1 MLAGKYSVRRL
12 CRVLDVSPSGYYRW
26 IQRRVHREQSKREMA
41 NQALLREIRLIHREV
56 RQTYGS
62 PRMHAE
68 LVSRGYSC
76 SLNRVARLMRSGG
89 IRAKTKRRWR
99 VQTTDSRHEL
109 PVAPNVLGQDFT
121 TTEANK
127 KWVADITYVPTR
139 KGWLYLAVVLDL
151 YSRMVVGWS
160 MDTSLATQLIAS
172 ALTMALQTRR
182 PTPDSG
188 LLHHS
193 DRGSQYASYQ
203 YQNLL
208 APHGIQASMS
218 RTANV
223 YDNAVIESFFST
235 LKSELIHHCDYA
247 TQQEAT
253 RDIFR
258 YIEGFYN
265 RRRRHSALG
274 YLSPNQFEMTHSTF

>member
-1 MLAGKYSVRRL
+1 MGRYSVRRL
-12 CRVLDVSPSGYYRW
+12 CRVLDVSSSGYYKWR
-26 IQRRVHREQSKREMA
+26 QRRAHPERSQREMA
-41 NQALLREIRLIHREV
+41 NRALLQEMRLIHQEV

-76 SLNRVARLMRSGG
+76 SLNRVARLMRVDG
-89 IRAKTKRRWR
+89 IRAKSKRRWR
-99 VQTTDSRHEL
+99 AQTTDSRHGL
-109 PVAPNVLGQDFT
+109 PVAPNVLRQDFT
-121 TTEANK
+121 ATATNT

-139 KGWLYLAVVLDL
+139 KGWLYLAVILDL
-151 YSRMVVGWS
+151 YSRRVVGWA
-160 MDTSLATQLIAS
+160 MQTSAATNLVAS
-172 ALTMALQTRR
+172 ALKMALQTRR
-182 PTPDSG
+182 PLPRSR

-203 YQNLL
+203 YQDMLVT
-208 APHGIQASMS
+208 HGIQASMS
-218 RTANV
+218 RTGNV
-223 YDNAVIESFFST
+223 YDNAVMESFFST
-235 LKSELIHHCDYA
+235 IKSELIHHTAYA
-247 TQQEAT
+247 TQQEAK

-274 YLSPNQFEMTHSTF
+274 YLSPDQFEMTHPTF

>member
-1 MLAGKYSVRRL
+1 VRRL
-12 CRVLDVSPSGYYRW
+12 CSVLEVSPSGYYKWR
-26 IQRRVHREQSKREMA
+26 QRRDHREQSKREMA
-41 NQALLREIRLIHREV
+41 NQTLLKEMRLIHREV

-68 LVSRGYSC
+68 LLARGYAC
-76 SLNRVARLMRSGG
+76 SLNRVARVMQVGG
-89 IRAKTKRRWR
+89 IRAKSKRRWR
-99 VQTTDSRHEL
+99 MQTTDSRHGL
-109 PVAPNVLGQDFT
+109 PVAPNVLGQEFT
-121 TTEANK
+121 TTAANK
-127 KWVADITYVPTR
+127 KWVADITYIPTR
-139 KGWLYLAVVLDL
+139 KGWLYLAIVLDL

-160 MDTSLATQLIAS
+160 MDTSMATHLIES
-172 ALTMALQTRR
+172 ALKMALQTRR
-182 PTPDSG
+182 PAPSSG

-203 YQNLL
+203 YQDLL
-208 APHGIQASMS
+208 ATNGIQASMS

-223 YDNAVIESFFST
+223 YDNAVMESFFST
-235 LKSELIHHCDYA
+235 IKTELIHHCDYA

-274 YLSPNQFEMTHSTF
+274 YLSPHQFEMTQPTY

>member
-1 MLAGKYSVRRL
+1 
-12 CRVLDVSPSGYYRW
+12 
-26 IQRRVHREQSKREMA
+26 MA

-89 IRAKTKRRWR
+89 IRAKTKRRWW

-139 KGWLYLAVVLDL
+139 KGWLYLAVILDL

-160 MDTSLATQLIAS
+160 MDTSLATPLIAS

-208 APHGIQASMS
+208 ATHGIQASMS

-223 YDNAVIESFFST
+223 YDNAVMESFFGT

-274 YLSPNQFEMTHSTF
+274 YLSPYQFEMTHSTF